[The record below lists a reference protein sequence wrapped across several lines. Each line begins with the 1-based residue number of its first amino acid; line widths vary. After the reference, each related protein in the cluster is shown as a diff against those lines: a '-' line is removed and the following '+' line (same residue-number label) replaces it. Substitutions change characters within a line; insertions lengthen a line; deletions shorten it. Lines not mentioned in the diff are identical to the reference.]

1 MSTILPTISTSCIAI
16 SAVLVA
22 IGWRKIA
29 TGNRESHQ
37 KFMLTGAFF
46 ALAFFIIYTSKTLFV
61 GNTPFAGPDHL
72 KPLYTIFL
80 LFHIVLSTSAAVFG
94 LVTITLAF
102 RKNFARHRKIGPV
115 TASIWFV
122 AAITGVALYTLLYV
136 LFPGS
141 ETTGLLDA
149 IFG

>member
-1 MSTILPTISTSCIAI
+1 MSTILPTISTSCIAV

-22 IGWRKIA
+22 IGWRKIVA
-29 TGNRESHQ
+29 GKRESHQ

-61 GNTPFAGPDHL
+61 GNTPFAGPDNL

-94 LVTITLAF
+94 LVTIALAF
-102 RKNFARHRKIGPV
+102 REKFARHRKIGPV

-122 AAITGVALYTLLYV
+122 AAITGVSLYILLYV